1 HLKAM
6 GEPNWGTVAAAL
18 ERIDDAGPAVAADQY
33 PYTASSTMLAAV
45 AASGRI
51 GTLVTP
57 DAVVIA
63 STTDHPEWHGRSL
76 AELADRLE
84 GPGAGGGRA
93 ARAAGPVATG
103 IGHAMPEDD
112 VRPGLGHPGIMVGSD
127 GIPGLE
133 GHPPPRLYGTFAGGR
148 GRYVRD

>member
-1 HLKAM
+1 MVVSHLKAM

-57 DAVVIA
+57 DAV
-63 STTDHPEWHGRSL
+63 H
-76 AELADRLE
+76 DRVDDRP
-84 GPGAGGGRA
+84 PGV
-93 ARAAGPVATG
+93 AR
-103 IGHAMPEDD
+103 
-112 VRPGLGHPGIMVGSD
+112 
-127 GIPGLE
+127 
-133 GHPPPRLYGTFAGGR
+133 TFAGRAGR
-148 GRYVRD
+148 PPRGPRRSGGDGGPGPRSRLRP